1 MQLPNI
7 LKIVSKRLASKGF
20 KAIVVGGSI
29 RDHFLKLPIK
39 DYDIEV
45 FGLDSIDELENILR
59 EYGKV
64 SLVGKSFGVLKF
76 TYNRETYDFSCPRVE
91 RKISKGH
98 RGFSVTCLKNA
109 TFKEASLRRDF
120 TINSMGFDIENR
132 EFLDPFCGKFDMQN
146 RLLRHINTKSFIEDP
161 LRVYRAIQF
170 SARFNYTLSKST
182 FKLCQEMVR
191 DNLLDELPQQRVY
204 IEFQKLLL
212 KAQKPS
218 IGFNLMEELGIL
230 RYFPE
235 LNLDTLP
242 SLDIMAK
249 YRVGDNR
256 RDLTLSF
263 AILCSNLELESA
275 KSFLYRLTNEHKF
288 IDSILIY
295 IKYHNLLDKFYNR
308 KLDRDIRKLSTK
320 IDIKEFILF
329 EKILN
334 LDNSS
339 NKIDWLE
346 ERAKELNVYNN
357 PLKPLLRGKDLIELG
372 LTPSKD
378 FRRLLKVVFKA
389 QLNGRVSTYNEAME
403 FLKSYLVNYKQLKN
417 NAKITIK

>member
-1 MQLPNI
+1 MELPNI
-7 LKIVSKRLASKGF
+7 LKIVSKELYSKGF
-20 KAIVVGGSI
+20 RAIVVGGSI
-29 RDHFLKLPIK
+29 RDYFLKLSIK

-98 RGFSVTCLKNA
+98 RGFSVTCLKDV
-109 TFKEASLRRDF
+109 TFREASLRRDF
-120 TINSMGFDIENR
+120 TINGMGFNIEKK
-132 EFLDPFCGKFDMQN
+132 EFLDPFGGKADIQN
-146 RLLRHINTKSFIEDP
+146 RLLRHINSNSFIEDP

-170 SARFNYTLSKST
+170 SARFNYTLFQST
-182 FKLCQEMVR
+182 FKLCQDMVR

-212 KAQKPS
+212 KAKKPS
-218 IGFNLMEELGIL
+218 IGFNLMQELGVL

-235 LNLDTLP
+235 LNLNTLP
-242 SLDIMAK
+242 SLDIMSR
-249 YRVGDNR
+249 YRIEDNR

-263 AILCSNLELESA
+263 AILCSNLELETA

-329 EKILN
+329 EKIIN
-334 LDNSS
+334 LDKSS

-372 LTPSKD
+372 LSPSKD

-389 QLNGRVSTYNEAME
+389 QLNGRVSTRSEAIE
-403 FLKSYLVNYKQLKN
+403 FLKSYLLNYR
-417 NAKITIK
+417 

>member
-1 MQLPNI
+1 MELPNI
-7 LKIVSKRLASKGF
+7 LKIVSKELYSKGF
-20 KAIVVGGSI
+20 RAIVVGGSI
-29 RDHFLKLPIK
+29 RDYFLKLSIK

-98 RGFSVTCLKNA
+98 RGFSVTCLKDV
-109 TFKEASLRRDF
+109 TFREASLRRDF
-120 TINSMGFDIENR
+120 TINGMGFNIEKK
-132 EFLDPFCGKFDMQN
+132 EFLDPFGGKSDMQN
-146 RLLRHINTKSFIEDP
+146 RLLRHINSNSFIEDP

-170 SARFNYTLSKST
+170 SARFNYTLFQST
-182 FKLCQEMVR
+182 FKLCQKMVR

-212 KAQKPS
+212 KAKKPS
-218 IGFNLMEELGIL
+218 IGFNLMQELGVL

-235 LNLDTLP
+235 LNLNTLP
-242 SLDIMAK
+242 SLDIMSR
-249 YRVGDNR
+249 YRIEDNR

-263 AILCSNLELESA
+263 AILCSNLELETA

-329 EKILN
+329 EKIIN
-334 LDNSS
+334 LDKSS

-372 LTPSKD
+372 LSPSKD

-389 QLNGRVSTYNEAME
+389 QLNGRVSTRSEAIE
-403 FLKSYLVNYKQLKN
+403 FLKSYLLNYR
-417 NAKITIK
+417 

>member
-1 MQLPNI
+1 MELPDI
-7 LKIVSKRLASKGF
+7 LKVVSKELHSKGF
-20 KAIVVGGSI
+20 RAIVVGGSI
-29 RDHFLKLPIK
+29 RDYFLKLPIK

-45 FGLDSIDELENILR
+45 FGLDSIDELEEILR

-64 SLVGKSFGVLKF
+64 NLVGKSFGVLKF
-76 TYNRETYDFSCPRVE
+76 THKGETYDFSCPRVE

-98 RGFSVTCLKNA
+98 RGFRVTCLKDA

-120 TINSMGFDIENR
+120 TINSMGFDIEKR
-132 EFLDPFCGKFDMQN
+132 EFLDPFGGRVDMQN
-146 RLLRHINTKSFIEDP
+146 RLLKHINTNSFIEDP

-182 FKLCQEMVR
+182 FKLCREMIE
-191 DNLLDELPQQRVY
+191 DNLLDELPKQRVY

-218 IGFNLMEELGIL
+218 IGFNLMQELGIL

-242 SLDIMAK
+242 ALDIMSR
-249 YRVGDNR
+249 YRIGDNR

-263 AILCSNLELESA
+263 AILCSNLKLETA

-288 IDSILIY
+288 IDSVLIY

-334 LDNSS
+334 LDRVS

-346 ERAKELNVYNN
+346 RRARELQVYNT
-357 PLKPLLRGKDLIELG
+357 PLKPLLRGQDLIDLG
-372 LTPSKD
+372 LEPSKD
-378 FRRLLKVVFKA
+378 FRRLLKVIFKA
-389 QLNGRVSTYNEAME
+389 QLDGKVSTHSEAIGL
-403 FLKSYLVNYKQLKN
+403 LK
-417 NAKITIK
+417 KILII